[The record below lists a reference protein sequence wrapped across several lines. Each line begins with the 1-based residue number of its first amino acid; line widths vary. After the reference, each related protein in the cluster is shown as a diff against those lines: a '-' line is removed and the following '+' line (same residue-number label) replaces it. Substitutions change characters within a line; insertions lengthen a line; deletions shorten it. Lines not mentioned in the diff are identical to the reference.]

1 MEKNCRIRFIQKS
14 SGIALLLGIL
24 ALLLGVPP
32 WISISLFSFSY
43 VTILIRE
50 CLITGKVNG
59 ISLVLCATAIL
70 WIVLRESVNW
80 KYADVFGQIVLYSF
94 LLQSGYRML
103 GKLDKGLIGWAS
115 VSVGIKWIQI
125 LYAPKWGF
133 ILALSMQILVVFRFL
148 DPILEKIAL
157 EHRRKRLAALN
168 ADKEDDSKG
177 ISNGYKGS
185 TKATG

>member
-59 ISLVLCATAIL
+59 ISFVLCATAIL

-103 GKLDKGLIGWAS
+103 CCDI
-115 VSVGIKWIQI
+115 
-125 LYAPKWGF
+125 
-133 ILALSMQILVVFRFL
+133 
-148 DPILEKIAL
+148 
-157 EHRRKRLAALN
+157 
-168 ADKEDDSKG
+168 
-177 ISNGYKGS
+177 
-185 TKATG
+185 T